1 MPPGSAGNRAGETR
15 HWQDGCGKSCLKT
28 RKPLSAANAAN
39 GLPSKM
45 TAFEMRSSLSGK
57 LPGYWTNWSGAIF
70 RSGNIMEASNCLP

>member
-1 MPPGSAGNRAGETR
+1 
-15 HWQDGCGKSCLKT
+15 
-28 RKPLSAANAAN
+28 LSAANAAN